1 MSDES
6 DFIPKIINIMNTAE
20 KLSRL
25 TGKEK
30 KNFVVNQIIIAMP
43 NEYIKYSPILSLII
57 DGLCKV
63 KKEDIKMTFN
73 TVSNCC
79 LKILRQYYN
88 NVQ

>member
-30 KNFVVNQIIIAMP
+30 KDFVVNQIIIAMP

-63 KKEDIKMTFN
+63 KKDIKMMFN

-79 LKILRQYYN
+79 LKFLRQYYN
-88 NVQ
+88 NVL